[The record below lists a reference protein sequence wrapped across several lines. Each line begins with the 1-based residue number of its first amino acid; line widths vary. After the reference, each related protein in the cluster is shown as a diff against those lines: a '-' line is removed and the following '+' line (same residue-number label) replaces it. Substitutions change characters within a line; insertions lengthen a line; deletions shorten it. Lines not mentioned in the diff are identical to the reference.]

1 MATAGKTALITGASA
16 GLGKEFARQLA
27 AQGYRLVL
35 VARTAQDLEQTAAGL
50 RDEYGVEVTT
60 LPGDLSQP
68 GTPQA
73 LFATTLEQ
81 GIEVDFLINNAGVAG
96 PDLLLDRDW
105 AAQEDFFRLMM
116 LSMAQLCHLFVPPM
130 CERGF
135 GRVINIASVAGR
147 IPRGGNCN
155 YGPSKAWVIALSEE
169 LALTVAAD
177 GVKVCALCP
186 GFTHTEFHQRAGLMD
201 MKNGMPKWLW
211 YDADVVVR
219 EGLRALERG
228 RSVYLSG
235 RLYRWLD
242 PLFQSVFTRRFFRL
256 GDGRGRED

>member
-1 MATAGKTALITGASA
+1 MADSGKTALITGATA

-27 AQGYRLVL
+27 ATNYNLVL
-35 VARTAQDLEQTAAGL
+35 VARTAADLESTAAELG
-50 RDEYGVEVTT
+50 REFRVEVTVIAA
-60 LPGDLSQP
+60 DLSRQEAP
-68 GTPQA
+68 VQIYAETSARG
-73 LFATTLEQ
+73 LD
-81 GIEVDFLINNAGVAG
+81 IDFLINNAGIAG

-105 AAQEDFFRLMM
+105 QEQEDFFRLMM
-116 LSMAQLCHLFVPPM
+116 LSIAQLCHLYIPAM

-135 GRVINIASVAGR
+135 GRVINVASVAGR

-155 YGPSKAWVIALSEE
+155 YGPSKAWVIAMSEE

-201 MKNGMPKWLW
+201 MKNSMPKWLW
-211 YDADVVVR
+211 YDAATVVR
-219 EGLRALERG
+219 EGLRALEKG
-228 RSVYLSG
+228 RSVYSSG

-242 PLFQSVFTRRFFRL
+242 PLFQSVFTRRLFKL
-256 GDGRGRED
+256 ADGRERED